1 MKFLLLALSAF
12 LTACASGEISSE
24 FRYSAE
30 DPQGIIAPAV
40 WSGHDYNIYTIH
52 QVDLKTGKFL
62 GPPVRMRAPGR
73 KLALKD
79 TETDGASYYLELKKV
94 PPGDYALI
102 SREYGRRPTSAL
114 HAFDS
119 GTYGQ
124 AIRNCYS
131 EGSPVFKIDPGKI
144 SVVKFEKVAVRP
156 SVLRDFRNRIPEVMA
171 RYPLITAPAEI
182 VSPEAIIKFVSV
194 FKKYEKNC
202 QAESD
207 FTIIREGD

>member
-1 MKFLLLALSAF
+1 MKYLLLAFTAF
-12 LTACASGEISSE
+12 MTACASGEISSE
-24 FRYSAE
+24 FPYSAE

-52 QVDLKTGKFL
+52 AVDLKTGKFL
-62 GPPVRMRAPGR
+62 GAPIQMRAPGR

-114 HAFDS
+114 KTFDS

-124 AIRNCYS
+124 AVRSCYS
-131 EGSPVFKIDPGKI
+131 EGTPVFKIAPGKI
-144 SVVKFEKVAVRP
+144 NIVKFEKVAVRP

-182 VSPEAIIKFVSV
+182 VSPEAIIKFKSA
-194 FKKYEKNC
+194 FKKFEKNC
-202 QAESD
+202 QADDD
-207 FTIIREGD
+207 FTIIREGG